1 MPETPVDEYRH
12 AGLREDDV
20 CPAARQARDRAV
32 DAETEAAT
40 VELLSQRDLRCGVAS
55 GLSGH
60 ARGDLRRRR
69 RALRG
74 HGPIVVPS
82 RYVEVVVA
90 LALPRRGSGRL
101 RWGTVST
108 EQIAPAPATSPV
120 ASAVPIRVLD

>member
-20 CPAARQARDRAV
+20 CPAARQPWDRAV

-40 VELLSQRDLRCGVAS
+40 VEFLPQRDLRCGVPS

-69 RALRG
+69 RALLC
-74 HGPIVVPS
+74 HGSIVVPS
-82 RYVEVVVA
+82 RYVGVFDA

-101 RWGTVST
+101 RWGTV
-108 EQIAPAPATSPV
+108 
-120 ASAVPIRVLD
+120 